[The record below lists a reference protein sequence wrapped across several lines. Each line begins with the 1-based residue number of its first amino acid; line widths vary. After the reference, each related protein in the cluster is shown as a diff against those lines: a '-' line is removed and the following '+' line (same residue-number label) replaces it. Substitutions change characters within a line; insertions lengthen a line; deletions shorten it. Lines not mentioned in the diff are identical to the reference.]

1 MLGGNQ
7 QTHKAEE
14 TMTAALNEFPNF
26 VAAHYWSACLFYEP
40 QGRWVEARNG
50 YVKALRVIERG
61 LSTPEESKLKSTII
75 KALHRLKRH
84 ALNV

>member
-1 MLGGNQ
+1 MEEGLLHVKNGREKASLLVVKGRSEAMLGGNQ

-40 QGRWVEARNG
+40 QGRWV
-50 YVKALRVIERG
+50 
-61 LSTPEESKLKSTII
+61 
-75 KALHRLKRH
+75 
-84 ALNV
+84 